1 MTLINLK
8 ETKKIE
14 YLLGGSKTIVSPMQP
29 YNDLIIEFIDELSS
43 TLRNDKTTRIY
54 PDIMAFAFW
63 CRKSNIYRLKN
74 DYDESSKTRLGIGLI
89 FHISPSNVPL
99 NFYFLY
105 LRVVIWKL
113 KYCQTSI

>member
-1 MTLINLK
+1 
-8 ETKKIE
+8 
-14 YLLGGSKTIVSPMQP
+14 MQP

-43 TLRNDKTTRIY
+43 TLNDKTTRIY

-74 DYDESSKTRLGIGLI
+74 DYDDPSKTRLGIGLI

-99 NFYFLY
+99 NFAFSFIFGLLSGNSNIVNFHLKCFLKF
-105 LRVVIWKL
+105 I
-113 KYCQTSI
+113 YCVA